1 MTSCQSIDRWAGAA
15 ATSVCCLLTLAL
27 LSAPVAAQPIC
38 LKVEAERN
46 HVATVP
52 TSEGKE
58 MRLSFRHSVYGSQVE
73 EQFRITQNG
82 FQIIRLRYAES
93 HLLEFYGHEY
103 GRLEEGWWVVEGDRR
118 KIVTLELRVSQDS
131 HMHIS
136 FGPEIISLRELVEP
150 GNLVRV
156 GVTSCEN

>member
-1 MTSCQSIDRWAGAA
+1 M
-15 ATSVCCLLTLAL
+15 
-27 LSAPVAAQPIC
+27 AAQPIC
-38 LKVEAERN
+38 LKVEAERS

-82 FQIIRLRYAES
+82 FQIMKLRYAEPR
-93 HLLEFYGHEY
+93 LLEFYGHEY
-103 GRLEEGWWVVEGDRR
+103 GRLEEGWWVVEGARR

-131 HMHIS
+131 LLRIYLNRKTL
-136 FGPEIISLRELVEP
+136 SLSEMVEP
-150 GNLVRV
+150 GGLVRL
-156 GVTSCEN
+156 GVTSCKR